1 MPDVNESSED
11 ERDPLLDEV
20 DVLVYRAA
28 SDDYPAAM
36 GVRLVHR
43 ATGIVVESV
52 TEPTQVANR
61 DIALRLLRERL
72 ADHSRPRGLD
82 PRAHCQRDGP

>member
-1 MPDVNESSED
+1 MPGEADFPEE

-20 DVLVYRAA
+20 DVLVYRAQ
-28 SDDYPAAM
+28 SDDDPAAM

-52 TEPTQVANR
+52 TEPSQVRNR
-61 DIALRLLRERL
+61 AIALQMLRDELGKRT
-72 ADHSRPRGLD
+72 
-82 PRAHCQRDGP
+82 